1 MTLDG
6 PTIAAIAGAL
16 ATCVT
21 AICAVANN
29 YILAS
34 HKASVER
41 GEVVAQDVRREV
53 SALSDKVDTQT
64 AAINPPT
71 EK

>member
-1 MTLDG
+1 MQINGTDL
-6 PTIAAIAGAL
+6 AAIAGAL

-21 AICAVANN
+21 AVCAVANN

-53 SALSDKVDTQT
+53 SALSDKVDTQN